1 MTVCDLEKEPDIRDK
16 KIAELEV
23 VILELQAQLK
33 WQMAKYEALERR
45 VYGSSSERLT
55 REDLQNF
62 FPSMQDQP
70 GNTYQAPVIQPVAP
84 STRTKQPLEKAG
96 GVRASIPD
104 HIERIEVVRVPD
116 SVQDNPDQYQK
127 IGEEVTERLDYKPG
141 KIICKRYIQPKYKK
155 IAEPTEI
162 SQQTP
167 PPTVVDKCLAE
178 PGLVAHVILCK
189 YDLHLPNYRLSKHF
203 REAFGINLH
212 RNLLGDWAQ
221 YGSDLLEPIY
231 DAMVR
236 HIQQARYIQADET
249 PVKYLDPEIK
259 GKTGTGQLWE
269 YGIPRGEVIFKWRTD
284 RSREGPETFLKDFKG
299 TLQSDRYSA
308 YVSLEKIRPDLIFA
322 ACWAHARRRFFE
334 AKDQDPA
341 AGWFLGKIG
350 ELYEIER
357 HLRESHASWEQRKLV
372 RMEMAAPLMIQIRS
386 ELDKALPCIL
396 PQSHFGKA
404 VLYAD
409 KNWKQLQVYVSDGE
423 VLIDTNL
430 CENSI
435 RPTAI
440 GKKNWLFIGSPT
452 AGDKGAIIYSLIGSC
467 RRLGINPHQYL
478 TEVLSKLPGMK
489 TKGLDSIEELTPSG
503 WLRARN

>member
-1 MTVCDLEKEPDIRDK
+1 MTVCDLEKEPTNRDD
-16 KIAELEV
+16 KIAQLEAI
-23 VILELQAQLK
+23 ILELRAELK
-33 WQMAKYEALERR
+33 WQKAKYEALERR
-45 VYGSSSERLT
+45 FFGSSSERVT
-55 REDLQNF
+55 KEDLQNF
-62 FPSMQDQP
+62 LPSMQDQP
-70 GNTYQAPVIQPVAP
+70 GNTYQAPVIEPVAA

-96 GVRASIPD
+96 GVRANIPE
-104 HIERIEVVRVPD
+104 HIERVEVVLVPET
-116 SVQDNPDQYQK
+116 VQANPEQYQK

-155 IAEPTEI
+155 ISVPNEI
-162 SQQTP
+162 SQQSP

-203 REAFGINLH
+203 REAFGIDLH
-212 RNLLGDWAQ
+212 RNLLGDWDQ
-221 YGSDLLEPIY
+221 YGSDLLEAVY

-236 HIQQARYIQADET
+236 HIQKARYIQADET

-269 YGIPRGEVIFKWRTD
+269 YGIPRGEIIFEWRTD
-284 RSREGPETFLKDFKG
+284 RSREGPEKLLMDFQG

-308 YVSLEKIRPDLIFA
+308 YVSLEKIRPDIVFA
-322 ACWAHARRRFFE
+322 ACWAHSRRKFFD
-334 AKDQDPA
+334 AKDHDPA
-341 AGWFLGKIG
+341 AAWFLVKIG

-357 HLRESHASWEQRKLV
+357 RLRESQATWEQRQAM
-372 RMEMAAPLMIQIRS
+372 RMELVPAIMAEIRT

-409 KNWKQLQVYVSDGE
+409 KNWKQLQVYISDGE
-423 VLIDTNL
+423 VEIDTNL

-435 RPTAI
+435 RPTAV
-440 GKKNWLFIGSPT
+440 GKRNWLFIGSPT

-478 TEVLSKLPGMK
+478 TELLMKLPGMK
-489 TKGLDSIEELTPSG
+489 IKSVEELEPLTPSG